1 MKKFMKIW
9 KLEGFT
15 DDYGRLIKVILSPKI
30 QGIRN
35 LAISQ
40 VVAPPGSLGT
50 MHVHKESDEFWY
62 ILSGRGKIIIGDE
75 KISVEPDMV
84 VYGPANVPHQLINTG
99 QDPLKAIFIFSPPG
113 PEEPLIAKMKNRS

>member
-1 MKKFMKIW
+1 MKKFIEIW

-15 DDYGRLIKVILSPKI
+15 DDNGRLIKVIFSPKM

-40 VVAPPGSLGT
+40 VVAPPGSRGT
-50 MHVHKESDEFWY
+50 MHIHEESDEFWY
-62 ILSGRGKIIIGDE
+62 ILGGRGEIIIGDE

-84 VYGPANVPHQLINTG
+84 IYGPASVPHQLINTG
-99 QDPLKAIFIFSPPG
+99 QDPLKAIFILHHQAQKS
-113 PEEPLIAKMKNRS
+113 RS